1 MAMIDLSGKVVLVTG
16 GSRGIG
22 AATVR
27 QIVATGGEAIIH
39 YGSNVEAA
47 QALARDV
54 GEEHVHIC
62 QADMLSVAETEA
74 LWDAAV
80 AWRGRIDVL
89 VNNAG
94 VYETCLLD
102 QALDDWLAG
111 WERSMRINLTSAAQL
126 CRRAVAHFTE
136 RGGGILVNV
145 ASRAAHNGDN
155 LNHLQYGASKAGM
168 LALNRTIAQ
177 HCAKHGV
184 LAYGIAPGFVHTDMV
199 QPVID
204 ERGLD
209 AMAKMYP
216 TGRITTPEE
225 VASVIVFCASGV
237 SPQTTGNTIDI
248 CGGAEVR

>member
-1 MAMIDLSGKVVLVTG
+1 MIDLTGKVVLVTG

-39 YGSNVEAA
+39 YGANEQAA
-47 QALARDV
+47 RALAREV
-54 GEEHVHIC
+54 GEDNVHIC
-62 QADMLSVAETEA
+62 QADMLSAPETEA
-74 LWDAAV
+74 LWDDAV
-80 AWRGRIDVL
+80 AWRGRVDVL

-94 VYETCLLD
+94 VYEKCLLD
-102 QALDDWLAG
+102 QDLDDWLAG

-126 CRRAVAHFTE
+126 CRRAVEHFTA
-136 RGGGILVNV
+136 RGGGIVVNV
-145 ASRAAHNGDN
+145 ASRAAHNGDDIE
-155 LNHLQYGASKAGM
+155 HLQYGASKAGM
-168 LALNRTIAQ
+168 LALNRTIARK
-177 HCAKHGV
+177 CAKDGI

-204 ERGLD
+204 ERGAD
-209 AMAKMYP
+209 AMAALYP
-216 TGRITTPEE
+216 TGLMTTPEE
-225 VASVIVFCASGV
+225 VASVILFCASGL